1 MQRIGHAEAWEI
13 NETAEWL
20 ADLVQEN
27 DLPQKMFIVH
37 QFQHQMVRDR
47 DQLDTSHPEL
57 AFVLHADGNGT
68 PELKFETWN
77 ALREGLSDD
86 WFMAWKNFI
95 DEDTPTFTPEQTYN
109 EVDPRPW
116 FVSYQ

>member
-1 MQRIGHAEAWEI
+1 
-13 NETAEWL
+13 
-20 ADLVQEN
+20 
-27 DLPQKMFIVH
+27 MFIVH

-68 PELKFETWN
+68 PEMKFETWN

-95 DEDTPTFTPEQTYN
+95 DEDTPTFTLEQTYD